1 MPKGNK
7 VLRYTIKTIIDVA
20 ANDPG
25 AIEVVTET
33 VDKGKEHG
41 TAEIVSV
48 QVVNA
53 PVPEK

>member
-7 VLRYTIKTIIDVA
+7 VLRYTIKTVIDVA
-20 ANDPG
+20 VNAPG
-25 AIEVVTET
+25 AIEVVTEA
-33 VDKGKEHG
+33 VEKGREHG

-48 QVVNA
+48 QVVNV